1 MTTLERGLYEV
12 LLTEALEEQLGD
24 LDGALEPIRSVLRA
38 PEAADRIA
46 LHLARVIERAVDSI
60 AEVERTNLGL
70 DLARRLIDLICKLPS
85 AAEFGSERP
94 GATGDVLHS
103 LVGRLPDGRPDIV
116 AAPLIPLLD
125 TTLLTN
131 APGEPRMGN
140 QILTEIRSAD
150 GIDVVM
156 AFIRHTGISPLLEAL
171 RRHRSDG
178 RSIRVRPLVPKD
190 RPLGL
195 LYRA

>member
-1 MTTLERGLYEV
+1 MRRFSNANIRSCRHHLTTLERGLYEV

-60 AEVERTNLGL
+60 AEGERTNLGL

-103 LVGRLPDGRPDIV
+103 LVGRLPDGRPDFV

-125 TTLLTN
+125 VYKRQALASVRVEGRLLTLRALKN
-131 APGEPRMGN
+131 IVRQCVKQPKCSS
-140 QILTEIRSAD
+140 LSSAA
-150 GIDVVM
+150 M
-156 AFIRHTGISPLLEAL
+156 S
-171 RRHRSDG
+171 S
-178 RSIRVRPLVPKD
+178 
-190 RPLGL
+190 
-195 LYRA
+195 